1 MTKKEIIS
9 NIVWFGGLILFL
21 TLMRLYVFSPV
32 IVSGDS
38 MNPTMVNKERVISLK
53 NKEIKRFDIVTFPA
67 PDAPNKNYIKRVI
80 GLPGDK
86 VEYKDDV
93 LYINGEALEEPY
105 LEEAKKKPEELRW
118 GLPLTQD
125 FELQRLIDDK
135 GQPMFASDTV
145 PEGEYFVMGDNRQNS
160 KDSRMIG
167 TIKKENIM
175 GDVWFSFWPPKKMGL
190 VK

>member
-105 LEEAKKKPEELRW
+105 LAESKKKPDELRW

-135 GQPMFASDTV
+135 GQPLFTSDTV

-175 GDVWFSFWPPKKMGL
+175 GDVWFSFWPPKKMGF